1 MTLVKDISLQT
12 VQYEP
17 QGGPFCRRCRPD
29 RLNERDLPSSSRR
42 QIDRKKI
49 HGNEPGVLE
58 PEPERSKGRTAG
70 DRETADQSSVGGLG
84 RAEHRQALV
93 VDFDGGGFL

>member
-84 RAEHRQALV
+84 RDRKSEVKGKR
-93 VDFDGGGFL
+93 VDLGGR